1 MDEGHL
7 TDGHGR
13 KVDFRNCLVVL
24 TSNLG
29 SRVISED
36 AADARRHEAD
46 VHAGMGVAELPD
58 AAAARMRRVREGVM

>member
-1 MDEGHL
+1 M

-13 KVDFRNCLVVL
+13 RVDFRNCLVVL

-36 AADARRHEAD
+36 AADARRHKAD
-46 VHAGMGVAELPD
+46 VRAGMAVAELP
-58 AAAARMRRVREGVM
+58 AAKVERARRVREGVM